1 VGRAL
6 PGLDAGCR
14 DAFVGAGCVAGFMV
28 DCLEG
33 GSEEP
38 NAECCLLGRVDVA
51 ERMRS
56 FLSAR
61 GICAVRFPSVVC
73 LLMPD
78 GSNDLGA
85 CDGWMDGSELRIR
98 KMRFEDKAVDFLG
111 KKWRAGCAVL
121 DIGTDRGSSHLR
133 CGAPRGSRGGRSLA
147 ARWIGAG
154 HSPHIV
160 EREPELSLMYLR
172 FVVTSRAR
180 SIVAPARP
188 AYASVRPKAR
198 GGVPARRRERARP
211 GLGAGGPRG
220 PRGASIPPAVRHA
233 LSPSTTRHLLHD
245 NSQKA
250 DYRLANRPR
259 AGRRR
264 GRRGVSRV
272 GRGAIAVH
280 QV

>member
-1 VGRAL
+1 MGRAL

-14 DAFVGAGCVAGFMV
+14 DAFVGVSV
-28 DCLEG
+28 DVDIEDCCLEG

-38 NAECCLLGRVDVA
+38 NAECCRGRVDVA

-61 GICAVRFPSVVC
+61 GICAVRFPSAVC

-78 GSNDLGA
+78 GLNDLGA

-121 DIGTDRGSSHLR
+121 DIGMDRGSSHLR
-133 CGAPRGSRGGRSLA
+133 CGAPRGSRGGRSLG

-160 EREPELSLMYLR
+160 EREPELSLMHLR

-233 LSPSTTRHLLHD
+233 LSPSTTRHLHPTTD
-245 NSQKA
+245 FSPARQPPTRGSPTRSPGSIA
-250 DYRLANRPR
+250 
-259 AGRRR
+259 RRS
-264 GRRGVSRV
+264 RRVAVRRV
-272 GRGAIAVH
+272 
-280 QV
+280 

>member
-1 VGRAL
+1 MGRAL

-14 DAFVGAGCVAGFMV
+14 DAFVFASCVAGFMV

-61 GICAVRFPSVVC
+61 GICAVRFPSAVC

-85 CDGWMDGSELRIR
+85 CDGWTVPNRESEKCVSRTKPLT
-98 KMRFEDKAVDFLG
+98 FFLG

-160 EREPELSLMYLR
+160 EREPELSLMHLR

-188 AYASVRPKAR
+188 AYAGVRPKAR
-198 GGVPARRRERARP
+198 CGVPARRRERARP

-220 PRGASIPPAVRHA
+220 PRRASIPPAVRHA
-233 LSPSTTRHLLHD
+233 LSPSTTRHL
-245 NSQKA
+245 
-250 DYRLANRPR
+250 
-259 AGRRR
+259 
-264 GRRGVSRV
+264 
-272 GRGAIAVH
+272 
-280 QV
+280 

>member
-1 VGRAL
+1 MGRAL

-14 DAFVGAGCVAGFMV
+14 DAFASCVV
-28 DCLEG
+28 DTDDCLLEG

-61 GICAVRFPSVVC
+61 GICAVRFPSAVC

-85 CDGWMDGSELRIR
+85 CDGCIDGSESRIR

-111 KKWRAGCAVL
+111 KKWLAGCAVW

-160 EREPELSLMYLR
+160 EREPELSLMHLR

-188 AYASVRPKAR
+188 AYAGVRPEAR
-198 GGVPARRRERARP
+198 CGVPARRRERARP

-233 LSPSTTRHLLHD
+233 LSPSTTRHL
-245 NSQKA
+245 
-250 DYRLANRPR
+250 
-259 AGRRR
+259 
-264 GRRGVSRV
+264 
-272 GRGAIAVH
+272 
-280 QV
+280 